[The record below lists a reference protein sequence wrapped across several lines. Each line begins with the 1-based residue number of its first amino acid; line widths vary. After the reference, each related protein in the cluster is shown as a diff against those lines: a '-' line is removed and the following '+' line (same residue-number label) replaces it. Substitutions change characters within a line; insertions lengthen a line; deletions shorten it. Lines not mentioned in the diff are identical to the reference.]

1 MSSGEKEFNE
11 WVNSALVGSSHR
23 VSATILER
31 EGRRTR
37 LKLHVGG
44 KQLTELTIDA
54 TEDPLSRE
62 LVTAFHEWKT
72 NEDDRRRIETYV
84 WDHLVGAEFTP
95 KMPNLK
101 IYLQDGPRVR
111 DGTFRVTILLKR
123 GDNVVRHF
131 EFVDD
136 CIGKS
141 VSIRKH

>member
-1 MSSGEKEFNE
+1 MNETEFNE
-11 WVNSALVGSSHR
+11 WLNSALVGSSHR

-37 LKLHVGG
+37 LKLHVGN
-44 KQLTELTIDA
+44 KPLTELTVDA

-62 LVTAFHEWKT
+62 LVAAFHEWKT

-101 IYLQDGPRVR
+101 IELEDGPLSL
-111 DGTFRVTILLKR
+111 DGAFRVTILLKR

-136 CIGKS
+136 RIRKS